1 MNQLGL
7 THLSLR
13 VSDIDA
19 SIEDLTRLGGRAM
32 LETRIDHARFHTSAI
47 FVSDPDGTRI
57 ELVEQPG
64 DPTTLP
70 GS

>member
-1 MNQLGL
+1 MNRLGL

-13 VSDIDA
+13 VDDLDA
-19 SIEDLTRLGGRAM
+19 TVANLARVGGRV
-32 LETRIDHARFHTSAI
+32 LNETRIDNPEFRASAV
-47 FVSDPDGTRI
+47 FVIDPDGIRI

-64 DPTTLP
+64 DPTALP